1 MIPSRK
7 LKRIIWLPLLLVA
20 LSLACSLPTIGKPT
34 ATPPAPTPT
43 ASATPRPTP
52 TPQPLPPAVIENDPP
67 VGSELPLAGP
77 ITLYFNQPMDRASVE
92 AAFRQQLAM
101 SGTFTW
107 IDDLTLVFYPD
118 APLEPASDFKVSLNN
133 DVRAVNGLGL
143 LQPVSFNYRT
153 VDYLRPVQLLPRTG
167 AQDTDPTSAI
177 VVAFNYPVVPLG
189 ADQAGLPAAF
199 DLQPSAE
206 GRGEWLN
213 TSTYIFYPEPA
224 LDSGRPY
231 NIRLNPD
238 LRGTDG
244 SAA

>member
-1 MIPSRK
+1 
-7 LKRIIWLPLLLVA
+7 
-20 LSLACSLPTIGKPT
+20 
-34 ATPPAPTPT
+34 
-43 ASATPRPTP
+43 
-52 TPQPLPPAVIENDPP
+52 
-67 VGSELPLAGP
+67 
-77 ITLYFNQPMDRASVE
+77 
-92 AAFRQQLAM
+92 M

-153 VDYLRPVQLLPRTG
+153 VDYLRPVQLLPRSG

-189 ADQAGLPAAF
+189 ADQAGLPAGF

-206 GRGEWLN
+206 GAVNG
-213 TSTYIFYPEPA
+213 STPA
-224 LDSGRPY
+224 PISSIPSPPWMLGAS
-231 NIRLNPD
+231 
-238 LRGTDG
+238 TA
-244 SAA
+244 SASTPICAAPTAAPWKV